1 LRSAASTLFEAN
13 DAGFVVKHLRHWFQ
27 IVATARPAIAQ
38 HHRKP
43 LACLHGPKP
52 SAITDDEIFTLP
64 HAGVISPQSL
74 LESQHRAAEY
84 LPEET

>member
-1 LRSAASTLFEAN
+1 
-13 DAGFVVKHLRHWFQ
+13 
-27 IVATARPAIAQ
+27 
-38 HHRKP
+38 
-43 LACLHGPKP
+43 LHGPKP